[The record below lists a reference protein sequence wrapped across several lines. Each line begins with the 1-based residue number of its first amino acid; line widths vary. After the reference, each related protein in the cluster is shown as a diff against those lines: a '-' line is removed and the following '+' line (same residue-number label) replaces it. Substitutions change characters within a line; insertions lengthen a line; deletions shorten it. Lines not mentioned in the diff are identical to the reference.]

1 MFPFWLTFLWFNRE
15 AYLAELQSSKHE
27 HGGRRSVESQVL
39 DANPVLEAFGNAKTV
54 AWAEQFGVQHG
65 ESDGSH
71 ENMPM

>member
-1 MFPFWLTFLWFNRE
+1 M
-15 AYLAELQSSKHE
+15 
-27 HGGRRSVESQVL
+27 ESQVL

-54 AWAEQFGVQHG
+54 AWTEQFGVQHG